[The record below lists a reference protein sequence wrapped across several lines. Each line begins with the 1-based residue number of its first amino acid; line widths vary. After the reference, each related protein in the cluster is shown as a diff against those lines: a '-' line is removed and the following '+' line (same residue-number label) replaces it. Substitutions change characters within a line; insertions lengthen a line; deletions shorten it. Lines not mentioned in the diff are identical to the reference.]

1 MCVKRQHMLVNVA
14 SLAVL
19 PGLID
24 KPSEDGV
31 SVLQTLRVPL
41 HTQYAFVF
49 RALHG
54 LDDAVVRAGNDAESG
69 TGVVDSLMVQ
79 GVDF

>member
-1 MCVKRQHMLVNVA
+1 MLVNVA

-24 KPSEDGV
+24 KPPEDGLAA
-31 SVLQTLRVPL
+31 LQTLRVPL
-41 HTQYAFVF
+41 YAQYALVF

-54 LDDAVVRAGNDAESG
+54 LDDAVVRAGNDAETRS
-69 TGVVDSLMVQ
+69 GVVDSLMVQ
-79 GVDF
+79 